1 MKRKTMTVEEYR
13 AKVEELKRSG
23 HKLSKLLRKACGDD
37 KDVDLVLNTLQD
49 IIDSADGQLDAHEE
63 LEAIGNAV
71 CRHYHVTGEQILSND
86 RAQTVV
92 TARQVAMYIVR
103 EQMHEPFSSIAELF
117 GKTTAT
123 VRHHIRTI
131 MGRLE
136 TDSKLRK
143 DVEKIM
149 ATTARHD
156 LAANATDLTGKTKGK
171 RKE

>member
-23 HKLSKLLRKACGDD
+23 HKLSKLYRKVCGDD

-49 IIDSADGQLDAHEE
+49 IIDSADGQLDAYEE

-131 MGRLE
+131 MGRLDA
-136 TDSKLRK
+136 DSKLRK